1 LEMWFESELELFSRP
16 ILSWFLRGTIF

>member
-16 ILSWFLRGTIF
+16 ILSWFLRGTI